1 MNIFSGDSN
10 VVDMSVENGS
20 ALKYGSNLYGIRQY
34 GSGIIVKYNFTK
46 DSYEEIIERQSYKAF
61 GMKKDCYY
69 YMKED
74 GTINKISVK
83 NGKIAELKISTKA
96 ENTDFA
102 DMGNMKNID
111 EKFFVIDDDTL
122 VFYDKN
128 MKAFRILEKQL

>member
-1 MNIFSGDSN
+1 
-10 VVDMSVENGS
+10 
-20 ALKYGSNLYGIRQY
+20 
-34 GSGIIVKYNFTK
+34 
-46 DSYEEIIERQSYKAF
+46 
-61 GMKKDCYY
+61 
-69 YMKED
+69 MKED